1 VLREFIKLS
10 TTKYDKALCNLLIG
24 AFFFAMRS
32 CEYLKVGGPRKTKLL
47 AIKKFRFYRGK
58 TLINHRDRFL
68 YLADSVSITFEQQK
82 RDTKNDIIT
91 QHKSGDPHLCPVKVW
106 ASIIKRLISH
116 PLSTSET
123 HINTFYTEDNK
134 VHVFTGNE
142 LLKRIRAATTSIGP
156 DILGFTAKQI
166 GLHSARSCAAMAMYL
181 AGVLVFT
188 IMMLG

>member
-1 VLREFIKLS
+1 LDCEAQAYKLADRADPRLDRDKKFAFILQQQLRGYSIYDPPPNPQVAVTASVLREFIKLS

-82 RDTKNDIIT
+82 RDTK
-91 QHKSGDPHLCPVKVW
+91 
-106 ASIIKRLISH
+106 
-116 PLSTSET
+116 
-123 HINTFYTEDNK
+123 
-134 VHVFTGNE
+134 
-142 LLKRIRAATTSIGP
+142 TT
-156 DILGFTAKQI
+156 
-166 GLHSARSCAAMAMYL
+166 
-181 AGVLVFT
+181 
-188 IMMLG
+188 